1 MMPTVQTIIDISAQ
15 MMYVSIMLSMPV
27 LLTSLVVGVF
37 ISLIQTITSVQEMT
51 ITFVPKL
58 VAVMAVTLLALP
70 WMIQLMAEYTEDLWE
85 MMSVFSGG
93 GS

>member
-1 MMPTVQTIIDISAQ
+1 MPTVQDVIDIAQ
-15 MMYVSIMLSMPV
+15 KMMITSVLLSMPV

-58 VAVMAVTLLALP
+58 CMVMAVTLLALP
-70 WMIQLMAEYTEDLWE
+70 WMIQLMTEYTEELWSS
-85 MMSVFSGG
+85 MSVLSGG
-93 GS
+93 G